1 MTVTGLLFI
10 IAAWSIECYRL
21 VRHDKKINEWFL
33 AFYIIGVFLMV
44 IEGFLTGSSF
54 VAILNL
60 ISLGLSTFVYV
71 YVLHKSKEDK
81 NLWNSLPFVRKPKSK
96 KYSPDMV
103 MHYIILALLVLLILI
118 SVKLFSPNYAHT
130 EPFWPLTDTSASY

>member
-1 MTVTGLLFI
+1 MTITGLLFI

-33 AFYIIGVFLMV
+33 ACYIIGVFLLV
-44 IEGFLTGSSF
+44 LDGFATGPSF
-54 VAILNL
+54 VSVLNL

-71 YVLHKSKEDK
+71 YILHKSHEEKSV
-81 NLWNSLPFVRKPKSK
+81 WNVLPFVKKPKSK

-118 SVKLFSPNYAHT
+118 SIKLFTPNNAHT
-130 EPFWPLTDTSASY
+130 EPFWPLTDATQY